1 MTPSGSTHDFR
12 IHDSRAADAADA
24 HGGNTPFSTRVTTLL
39 RETGNLARDHLELA
53 VLEAQRAG
61 VGLTKALVAAVVIS
75 VLVITAWLS
84 FVAGF
89 IVWVT
94 DRGVSWP
101 AALCIGGLVNLV
113 LAVVAALWMRKQKES
128 FTFEATLR
136 QIRRT
141 AADAKELT

>member
-1 MTPSGSTHDFR
+1 MTSPDSTNGPR
-12 IHDSRAADAADA
+12 AHDSRAADAPGTA
-24 HGGNTPFSTRVTTLL
+24 GNVTSLSARVGTLL
-39 RETGNLARDHLELA
+39 REASNLARDHVELA

-61 VGLTKALVAAVVIS
+61 IGLTKVLAAAVVIS

-113 LAVVAALWMRKQKES
+113 LAGAAALWIRKQKDA

-141 AADAKELT
+141 AADAKELG